1 MLLFLCFRFSLRSKL
16 DPHAKTKKQKTSF
29 VSRLYCYHCKR
40 HFWTFF
46 FHSEVVLLWFH
57 SYCLHMKG
65 STEALSPTVTKGK
78 LRVVFVF
85 MLLLMFVVCA
95 LCFCL
100 LSLLDVKTKLS
111 MLMIL
116 SPVWIQ
122 KFLTCAWLA
131 LWVCCLDQCFTI
143 LDDWTGERKDILPRD
158 LLHVFVE
165 FRSKVNN
172 T

>member
-1 MLLFLCFRFSLRSKL
+1 MLRRRNKKPPLSAVFIVIIVKDIFELFFS
-16 DPHAKTKKQKTSF
+16 T
-29 VSRLYCYHCKR
+29 
-40 HFWTFF
+40 
-46 FHSEVVLLWFH
+46 SEVVLLWFH

-122 KFLTCAWLA
+122 KFLTCA
-131 LWVCCLDQCFTI
+131 
-143 LDDWTGERKDILPRD
+143 
-158 LLHVFVE
+158 
-165 FRSKVNN
+165 
-172 T
+172 